1 MVDEL
6 PTLTDI
12 YENAIGSPALGEL
25 PGVGELLATG
35 RLDALDSVG
44 RMAPSVIGFA
54 YNTRLLLD
62 GFAGEPDET
71 DGGLNPFGHP
81 AQENLTLLLLDA
93 HRMLSIAGP
102 QGSHTQVDALLGIPA
117 FVKLFRDAFP
127 EEAAEAGATAA
138 LQFTNPR
145 GPGYPPGLGLSR
157 RDVKDLTDVIENA
170 LYDPAFVH
178 FDPSST
184 TDMFQLSE
192 RDVTYSVYRPD
203 LAALG
208 AVDGLPLSG
217 LAEDNNDPL
226 SRRDQGLE
234 FLDVSGQLDIKQIGS
249 RSRGG
254 HRLED
259 VYKITN
265 NSASVV
271 DTHLLIVVQGLSDR
285 TRLVNASG
293 ISSDGYP
300 YLREFL
306 DDGVLQPGQSMVT
319 RLRFRQQSSSAPL
332 NYNLVFLSG
341 QGNP

>member
-1 MVDEL
+1 MHNASFTSVKDVVEYFNAGVPQDE
-6 PTLTDI
+6 
-12 YENAIGSPALGEL
+12 
-25 PGVGELLATG
+25 
-35 RLDALDSVG
+35 
-44 RMAPSVIGFA
+44 
-54 YNTRLLLD
+54 
-62 GFAGEPDET
+62 
-71 DGGLNPFGHP
+71 
-81 AQENLTLLLLDA
+81 
-93 HRMLSIAGP
+93 
-102 QGSHTQVDALLGIPA
+102 
-117 FVKLFRDAFP
+117 
-127 EEAAEAGATAA
+127 EAGATAA

-157 RDVKDLTDVIENA
+157 RDVKDLTDFIENA

-203 LAALG
+203 LVALG

-234 FLDVSGQLDIKQIGS
+234 FLDVTGQLDIKQIGS

-254 HRLED
+254 HRVED